1 MRTPLNNKKVIFGW
15 TMYDWANSVF
25 SLTIA
30 TAIFPPYFNAM
41 SKIAAINGGSS
52 VDGPYQLTL
61 LGHQFETS
69 SLYSFSLSLGFLIVA
84 LLGPILSGIAD
95 ANGNKKAYLKFF
107 CYLGSISCM
116 LMFFF
121 NASNVFFGLILFI
134 LGLIGFSGSIIFY
147 NAYLPEIVT
156 TDLYDRV
163 SARGFSMGY
172 IGSVILL
179 LLCLINIINP
189 GLLFPVYSKILSLM
203 EMGTSKAEAIK
214 EANTY
219 YESLATRLSFVT
231 VGIWWM
237 GFAQITFNSL
247 PDNSAAQPYE
257 GNVFSKG
264 FKSLQKVWIE
274 IKEANS
280 ETHIKRYLWGFFF
293 TSMGLQTVM
302 YMATLFGS
310 QELKLKTS
318 EIIVTVLII
327 QLIAI
332 LGAWAFARVSEKK
345 GNIFSL
351 IIMVLIWIGICVAA
365 YFVKSVYGFYA
376 LAGVVGLVMGGIQ
389 SMFRSTYAKL
399 IPANTPNHVS
409 YFSFYDVCEK
419 FAIVL
424 GTLSYG
430 IIADITGTMRLSA
443 VSLSIFFIIGLFF
456 LARIKNIKTLPTQ
469 PI

>member
-1 MRTPLNNKKVIFGW
+1 MNISLNNKKVIFGW

-25 SLTIA
+25 SLTVT

-41 SKIAAINGGSS
+41 SKIAAVKNGSAI
-52 VDGPYQLTL
+52 DGPYQLSL
-61 LGHQFETS
+61 FGHQFETS
-69 SLYSFSLSLGFLIVA
+69 SLYSFSLSLGFLVVA

-95 ANGNKKAYLKFF
+95 ARGNKKSYLKFF

-121 NASNVFFGLILFI
+121 NANNVFFGLILFI
-134 LGLIGFSGSIIFY
+134 MGLIGFSGSIIFY

-156 TDLYDRV
+156 ADLYDRI
-163 SARGFSMGY
+163 SARGYSMGY

-179 LLCLINIINP
+179 LLCLLNIMNP
-189 GLLFPVYSKILSLM
+189 SFLFPVYDKTLSLM
-203 EMGTSKAEAIK
+203 QMGASKADAIK
-214 EANTY
+214 QATTY
-219 YESLATRLSFVT
+219 YETLATRLSFVT
-231 VGIWWM
+231 VGVWWM
-237 GFAQITFNSL
+237 GFAQITFSRL
-247 PDNSAAQPYE
+247 PNNTAAQRYE
-257 GNVFSKG
+257 GNIFNKG
-264 FKSLQKVWIE
+264 FKSLKMVWVE

-318 EIIVTVLII
+318 EIIITVLII

-351 IIMVLIWIGICVAA
+351 IVMVLIWIAICIAA
-365 YFVKSVYGFYA
+365 YFVNSVNGFYI

-443 VSLSIFFIIGLFF
+443 VALSIFFIIGLFF
-456 LARIKNIKTLPTQ
+456 LARIKNIKTIHTN